1 MVGENPGDSEA
12 RLRAALE
19 AQDSQTLV
27 LRMYVSGMTL
37 RSAEAIRA
45 IKRIC
50 EEHFSGR
57 YDLEVFDLYQT
68 PERAAEAD
76 VLAAP
81 TLDKLQPE
89 PAVRMIG
96 NMADEQRV
104 LRSLGVPVDDEET

>member
-1 MVGENPGDSEA
+1 MVGANPSDGEA

-19 AQDSQTLV
+19 AQGSDTLV
-27 LRMYVSGMTL
+27 LRMYVSGMTM

-50 EEHFSGR
+50 EEHFAGR
-57 YDLEVFDLYQT
+57 YDLEVFDLYQA

-81 TLDKLQPE
+81 TLDKLYPE
-89 PAVRMIG
+89 PVVRMVG
-96 NMADEQRV
+96 DMADSPRV
-104 LRSLGVPVDDEET
+104 LRSLGVQVDSEDS

>member
-1 MVGENPGDSEA
+1 MVGANPSDGAA
-12 RLRAALE
+12 RFKAALE
-19 AQDSQTLV
+19 AQAVETLV
-27 LRMYVSGMTL
+27 LRMYVSGMTP

-50 EEHFSGR
+50 EEHFPGR

-81 TLDKLQPE
+81 TLDKLLPE
-89 PAVRMIG
+89 PAVRMVG
-96 NMADEQRV
+96 DMSDAPRL
-104 LRSLGVPVDDEET
+104 LRSLGVRESSEDA

>member
-1 MVGENPGDSEA
+1 LVGANPGDGEV
-12 RLRAALE
+12 RFRAALE
-19 AQDSQTLV
+19 AQASQTLV

-50 EEHFSGR
+50 EEHFPGR
-57 YDLEVFDLYQT
+57 YDLEVFDLYQA

-89 PAVRMIG
+89 PAVRMVG
-96 NMADEQRV
+96 NMTDERRV
-104 LRSLGVPVDDEET
+104 LRSLGVPMDDEGA

>member
-1 MVGENPGDSEA
+1 VVGAIPGDGEA

-19 AQDSQTLV
+19 AQASQTLV

-50 EEHFSGR
+50 EEHFPGR
-57 YDLEVFDLYQT
+57 YDLEVFDLYQS

-89 PAVRMIG
+89 PVVRMIG
-96 NMADEQRV
+96 NMTDEQRV
-104 LRSLGVPVDDEET
+104 LRSLGVPVDDEPA